1 MLYVFYN
8 VFRILGKSVKN
19 SEWSDS
25 VEIKRDFYL
34 QKLIDRNNNHLI
46 KIVTGIRRC
55 GKSYLLNHLFKN
67 YLLDSGVD
75 DSHIIMIALDD
86 DENSDLLDSKKLRQY
101 INEKIL
107 DNDLYYLLLDEIQL
121 VSNFEGLLNG
131 LLRKENLDI
140 YVTGSNSKFLSS
152 DIITEF
158 RGRGEDIKVYP
169 LSYYEFMSVYEGDKL
184 DGWVEYITYGGL
196 PLVVSMKTDERKANY
211 LKEQQNNVYIN
222 DVIERNNIKNDTE
235 LVTLVEIISSSI
247 GSLSNP
253 KKLSDTFKSVAG
265 INIDPK
271 TISLYL
277 KYLEE
282 AFLIEKDSR
291 YDVKGKKY
299 MSTPYKFYFTDLGL
313 RNSFINF
320 RQHEE
325 THIMENV
332 IYLEL
337 KRRGFSVDVGVV
349 ELKERK
355 ENEIT
360 YKQLEVDFIAN
371 KGNNKIYIQSAYAMQ
386 ADEKIDQEERLN
398 PQPGRAVIETHNII
412 RSQENMEAPARTRVE
427 ATTTEEI
434 EESKALDREIVEFLS
449 SEDAEDKGL
458 LSAKINE
465 WQERAENMEISPQE
479 SSITLLMSKKKA
491 WPGFGKY
498 PCRAPNCRV
507 SLGNPTARKKHEA
520 QHSLFC
526 EEGTLITDNIL
537 ENITGKEIKWYVR
550 TDESE
555 ERTEMYCCNLMRW
568 ICLQQSHRKSD
579 KCSGLK

>member
-1 MLYVFYN
+1 M
-8 VFRILGKSVKN
+8 
-19 SEWSDS
+19 
-25 VEIKRDFYL
+25 EIKRDYYL
-34 QKLIDRNNNHLI
+34 NKLIEAKEDGLI
-46 KIVTGIRRC
+46 KVVTGIRRC
-55 GKSYLLNHLFKN
+55 GKSYLLNNLFYKH
-67 YLLDSGVD
+67 LLDTGIKD
-75 DSHIIMIALDD
+75 DHIIKVALDD
-86 DENSDLLDSKKLRQY
+86 SDNEELLNPKNLSKYIKSKIIDNST
-101 INEKIL
+101 
-107 DNDLYYLLLDEIQL
+107 YYVILDEIQL
-121 VSNFEGLLNG
+121 VENFEGVLNG
-131 LLRKENLDI
+131 LLRILNIDI

-211 LKEQQNNVYIN
+211 LKQQQKNVYIN
-222 DVIERNNIKNDTE
+222 DVIERNHIKNDAE

-253 KKLSDTFKSVAG
+253 KKLSDTFKSVVG

-282 AFLIEKDSR
+282 AFIIEKASR

-371 KGNNKIYIQSAYAMQ
+371 KGNNKIYIQSAYAMPTE
-386 ADEKIDQEERLN
+386 EKSNQEERPLLKIDDN
-398 PQPGRAVIETHNII
+398 FKKII
-412 RSQENMEAPARTRVE
+412 IVKDYIKRTRNE
-427 ATTTEEI
+427 NGIITMSI
-434 EESKALDREIVEFLS
+434 FDFLLDQ
-449 SEDAEDKGL
+449 
-458 LSAKINE
+458 N
-465 WQERAENMEISPQE
+465 
-479 SSITLLMSKKKA
+479 
-491 WPGFGKY
+491 
-498 PCRAPNCRV
+498 
-507 SLGNPTARKKHEA
+507 SL
-520 QHSLFC
+520 
-526 EEGTLITDNIL
+526 D
-537 ENITGKEIKWYVR
+537 Y
-550 TDESE
+550 
-555 ERTEMYCCNLMRW
+555 
-568 ICLQQSHRKSD
+568 
-579 KCSGLK
+579 